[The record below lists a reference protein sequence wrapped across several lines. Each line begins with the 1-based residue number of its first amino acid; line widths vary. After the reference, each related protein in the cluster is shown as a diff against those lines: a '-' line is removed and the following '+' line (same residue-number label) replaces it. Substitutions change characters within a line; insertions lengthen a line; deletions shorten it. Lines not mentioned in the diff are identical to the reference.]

1 MIKVLLYYNQNRDIY
16 RFKVLNH
23 GSEIVCA
30 GVSALVITCA
40 NFIQSNFA
48 LNVVQKHGDTGYID
62 FEIKD
67 IKSGK
72 RNHAAN
78 LIIDNMVFGLRL
90 IEESYNDDI
99 EIYVKEEKA

>member
-1 MIKVLLYYNQNRDIY
+1 MIKVLLYYNKNKDIY

-23 GSEIVCA
+23 GEAIVCA

-48 LNVVQKHGDTGYID
+48 LDVVQKHRDAGYID
-62 FEIKD
+62 FEIGH
-67 IKSGK
+67 IKKGN

-90 IEESYNDDI
+90 IEESYSD
-99 EIYVKEEKA
+99 EIQIFHNEE

>member
-1 MIKVLLYYNQNRDIY
+1 MIKVTLFYNQNQDIY
-16 RFKVLNH
+16 RFRVLNH
-23 GSEIVCA
+23 GEAIVCA

-48 LNVVQKHGDTGYID
+48 LNVVQKHRDTGYID
-62 FEIKD
+62 FEISE

-72 RNHAAN
+72 RDHAAN

-90 IEESYNDDI
+90 IEDAYGDNIKIS
-99 EIYVKEEKA
+99 EKYH

>member
-1 MIKVLLYYNQNRDIY
+1 MIKVILYYNKNRDIY

-23 GSEIVCA
+23 GSEIVCS

-48 LNVVQKHGDTGYID
+48 LSVVQKHRDAGYID
-62 FEIKD
+62 FEIGE
-67 IKSGK
+67 IKNGQ

-78 LIIDNMVFGLRL
+78 LIIENMVFGLRL
-90 IEESYNDDI
+90 IEDAYEDDI
-99 EIYVKEEKA
+99 QILVKQD